1 MKRIINCL
9 TISVILL
16 FSVSGVTLA
25 WNNGYV
31 TNNYVHVSYFD
42 AGFLPDIAEFSV
54 TSSYTFN
61 VNKMKNQQTQIVFKS
76 FFQDPSIPISQ
87 IISDITIDTHILTIS
102 GENENRPG
110 GGTNFSGISAVA
122 AVDRCTTVLNASGH
136 WIGADFS
143 ITGQLGYFFYPGESQ
158 MEVTFQ

>member
-42 AGFLPDIAEFSV
+42 AGFQPDIAEFSV
-54 TSSYTFN
+54 TSGYTFLGN
-61 VNKMKNQQTQIVFKS
+61 VMENQQTQIVFEG

-122 AVDRCTTVLNASGH
+122 AVNRSTTVLNSSRH
-136 WIGADFS
+136 YIGAYFS

-158 MEVTFQ
+158 RTVIFQ